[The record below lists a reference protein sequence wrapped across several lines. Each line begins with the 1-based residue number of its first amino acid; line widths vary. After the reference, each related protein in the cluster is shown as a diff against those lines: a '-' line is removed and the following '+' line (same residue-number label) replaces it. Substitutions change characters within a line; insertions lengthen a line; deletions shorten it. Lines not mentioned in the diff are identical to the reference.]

1 MLLKLQPS
9 GCKLEGNSAKDLA
22 DNLLTS
28 TIIDGVTLESDN
40 YNNYDRIYLGQA
52 VTFQC
57 KTPPDA
63 NVK

>member
-28 TIIDGVTLESDN
+28 TIIDGVTLATANHDS
-40 YNNYDRIYLGQA
+40 YDRIYLGQA

-57 KTPPDA
+57 KTPLDA